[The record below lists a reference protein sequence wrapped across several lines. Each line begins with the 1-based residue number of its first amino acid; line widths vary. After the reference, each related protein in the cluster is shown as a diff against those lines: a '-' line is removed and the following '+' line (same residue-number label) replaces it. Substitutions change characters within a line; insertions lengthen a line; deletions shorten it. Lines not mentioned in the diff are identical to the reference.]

1 MVKQL
6 WRCKMAKLFG
16 YELPFKLKYA
26 TNTVPFSIL
35 ILAVGILTLGFGAI
49 EFVSVPTN
57 VSQIAFALVGLSA
70 LMLIYSQRRALRKKE
85 DRIATIERESRALTS
100 AAERHLQVC
109 EIDAQGSIVSVNQ
122 NFVDRFKYSSSDL
135 VGKPSSIIY
144 SGGTSNGAYCKLQSC
159 MSEKTPWTGESEDVT
174 ANGRLVCSHC
184 TVTPIFDRG
193 QCVVGAIVVRTNKP
207 DELNPERTQFLTN
220 LFDHLHDEIY
230 VYDTESLGMVYANL
244 SALKASCWSSDHLGQ
259 KSILDAD
266 PHMHEHLFRAHVAP
280 LFSGDKDIVVTVVER
295 GTRFGEISTRL
306 TAGDNGET
314 LFVSVLRDATER
326 KKIERA
332 KTDAVSVVSHEMR
345 TPLTSIKGSLRLLQS
360 GILGNFDKNAKQA
373 LDIAVRNTEQLLL
386 LVDDILDLEKIQA
399 GKMKMDKAPID
410 LVRLVDEVVEM
421 NRGYADELRVNFH
434 FETNRTEA
442 IAYLSVT
449 RFTQVLANLLSNA
462 AKFTSAGEAVQVTLD
477 RKGGFWRISVT
488 DKGPGIPEE
497 EYHTIFASFA
507 QLPSPD
513 GKNRKGTGLGLAIA
527 QRIVHAHNG
536 KIDFVS
542 KCGEGTTFFVD
553 LPVHTS
559 PHQQFDHTCEE
570 AGMLENV
577 SNSEKMH
584 LDDSKPLEI

>member
-1 MVKQL
+1 
-6 WRCKMAKLFG
+6 MAKLFG

-26 TNTVPFSIL
+26 TNTVPFRTL
-35 ILAVGILTLGFGAI
+35 ILALGILTLGFGAI
-49 EFVSVPTN
+49 EFVSVPTS
-57 VSQIAFALVGLSA
+57 VSQIAVALVGLSA
-70 LMLIYSQRRALRKKE
+70 LMLIYSQRRTLRKKE
-85 DRIATIERESRALTS
+85 DRIATIEHESRALTS

-109 EIDAQGSIVSVNQ
+109 EIDAQGRIVSVNQ

-399 GKMKMDKAPID
+399 GKTTMEKVPVN
-410 LVRLVDEVVEM
+410 LVQLIDEVVEM
-421 NRGYADELRVNFH
+421 NRGYADELRVNFQ
-434 FETNRTEA
+434 FTTLLTEA
-442 IAYLSVT
+442 AANVSAA

-462 AKFTSAGEAVQVTLD
+462 AKFTPEGDTVQVNLD
-477 RKGGFWRISVT
+477 AEDGFWKISVR
-488 DKGPGIPEE
+488 DEGPGIPEGA
-497 EYHTIFASFA
+497 HHKIFENFA

-513 GKNRKGTGLGLAIA
+513 GQKRKGTGLGLAIA
-527 QRIVHAHNG
+527 QRIVHAHDG
-536 KIDFVS
+536 EIDFVS
-542 KCGEGTTFFVD
+542 KCGEGTTFYVK
-553 LPVHTS
+553 LPADANL
-559 PHQQFDHTCEE
+559 HQQLAPTTE
-570 AGMLENV
+570 GGLTI
-577 SNSEKMH
+577 SQ
-584 LDDSKPLEI
+584 DS